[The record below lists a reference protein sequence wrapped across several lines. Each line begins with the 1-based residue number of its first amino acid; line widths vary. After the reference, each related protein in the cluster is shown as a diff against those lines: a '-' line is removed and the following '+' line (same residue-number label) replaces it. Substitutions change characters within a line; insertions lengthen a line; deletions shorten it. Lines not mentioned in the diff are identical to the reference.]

1 MKVQRY
7 DLSATPR
14 LHGAYERLAEGAR
27 LCYPVLREEFVRGA
41 TYRGPWGRSDL
52 QPETII
58 AVERAG
64 EIVAFPQLGEAPP
77 QDGGRPCGV
86 VRFFV
91 YPRGERELGDAV
103 LHALA
108 VYFDE
113 CGLGAGEAYLAGYT
127 YRPCRLGGAACRQR
141 SDTCTVCWAPTGTA
155 LPIGRPSSVSLLS
168 TSRRPV
174 LLTPAWT

>member
-1 MKVQRY
+1 MTSNPWRTRAGWVLLVVADIGSSLARQYITETHADLGADARAGAASREYTQGLREPMKVQRY

-27 LCYPVLREEFVRGA
+27 LCYPVSREEFVRGA

-103 LHALA
+103 L
-108 VYFDE
+108 
-113 CGLGAGEAYLAGYT
+113 
-127 YRPCRLGGAACRQR
+127 
-141 SDTCTVCWAPTGTA
+141 
-155 LPIGRPSSVSLLS
+155 LP
-168 TSRRPV
+168 
-174 LLTPAWT
+174 